1 MLTRK
6 VDIASLHHFLNQPI
20 HASMVSYLAQAASE
34 VVVCNPLRE
43 GLSEA
48 YQSRCQGHIRESRAL
63 ATLNLRLPP
72 LDSFILHLSATP
84 KITTPILMSTI
95 IYLSRLKQRLQSC
108 QGSPYTCHRI
118 FLIVLILSVKYHD
131 DTPYT
136 NKTWAYLSHIVTR
149 NYAFRL
155 SCDDINLMERQVL
168 LLLDWNLCISEDD
181 LFAALMPI
189 LPRPVA
195 ASVILFP
202 MRIEIVLPQ
211 NGLSAYAGHQAVHTS
226 STTCITMNA
235 IPMPNRHTRYMAMS
249 IRSNQIPTRYNVL
262 AAICAW
268 ITLAGFI
275 VLPNTFTSIEKSE
288 SLGRHYGGQALQE
301 TVRNVQLLPL
311 AGVLCGIG
319 LSGSCWLWWKWRK
332 NYVWLIAHVFM

>member
-43 GLSEA
+43 RLSEA
-48 YQSRCQGHIRESRAL
+48 YQSRCQGHTRESRAL
-63 ATLNLRLPP
+63 AILNLRLP
-72 LDSFILHLSATP
+72 AA
-84 KITTPILMSTI
+84 
-95 IYLSRLKQRLQSC
+95 RQLKQRLQSC

-118 FLIVLILSVKYHD
+118 FLVVLILSVKYHD

-149 NYAFRL
+149 DYAFRL

-189 LPRPVA
+189 LPP
-195 ASVILFP
+195 SVILFP
-202 MRIEIVLPQ
+202 MRIEIVRQQ
-211 NGLSAYAGHQAVHTS
+211 NGLSFDCSPIWRCERATMLSVS
-226 STTCITMNA
+226 S
-235 IPMPNRHTRYMAMS
+235 
-249 IRSNQIPTRYNVL
+249 
-262 AAICAW
+262 
-268 ITLAGFI
+268 
-275 VLPNTFTSIEKSE
+275 
-288 SLGRHYGGQALQE
+288 
-301 TVRNVQLLPL
+301 LPL
-311 AGVLCGIG
+311 
-319 LSGSCWLWWKWRK
+319 SSSPQDPKPRS
-332 NYVWLIAHVFM
+332 